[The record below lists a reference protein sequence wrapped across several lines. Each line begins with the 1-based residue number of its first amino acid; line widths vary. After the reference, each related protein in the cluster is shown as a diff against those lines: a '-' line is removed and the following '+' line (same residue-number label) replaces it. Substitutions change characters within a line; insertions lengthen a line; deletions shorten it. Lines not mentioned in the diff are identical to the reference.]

1 MTVELISVGTEILM
15 GNILNTNA
23 RYLSEKC
30 AGMGY
35 EVLYQTSVGDN
46 PARMRNVIRPA
57 LERVDLVILSGGLG
71 PTEDDITKD
80 ICCEEMG
87 VPLVED
93 PDVRSFIDEWLMTR
107 NRTDVAKSI
116 YRQAMVPEGQ
126 KIFMNGNGTAPGL
139 AIEKNGKTAILLPGP
154 PGELIPMM
162 ENQVIPYFQ
171 SKSDSI
177 LCSRMIKICGIGE
190 STVEDRLLDLIDSQS
205 NPTIATYAK
214 TREVHVRVTA
224 KAATEEEAEQLLAP
238 VVKEITARF
247 PKEVFTTDE
256 RENLEDVVVRILKEQ
271 GLTFTAAESCTGGLL
286 AARLV
291 NVPGAS
297 DVFRGSFVT
306 YSDKAKHRML
316 GVRKKTLHRYTA
328 VSAETAAEMAAGA
341 RNEGKADI
349 AVSVTGIA
357 GPDGGTEE
365 RPVGLVFIGCA
376 EEDRIVVEEYRFRG
390 NRAKIRDQA
399 AEMALDLARRVLN
412 DRVV

>member
-1 MTVELISVGTEILM
+1 M
-15 GNILNTNA
+15 
-23 RYLSEKC
+23 
-30 AGMGY
+30 
-35 EVLYQTSVGDN
+35 
-46 PARMRNVIRPA
+46 
-57 LERVDLVILSGGLG
+57 
-71 PTEDDITKD
+71 
-80 ICCEEMG
+80 
-87 VPLVED
+87 
-93 PDVRSFIDEWLMTR
+93 
-107 NRTDVAKSI
+107 
-116 YRQAMVPEGQ
+116 
-126 KIFMNGNGTAPGL
+126 
-139 AIEKNGKTAILLPGP
+139 
-154 PGELIPMM
+154 
-162 ENQVIPYFQ
+162 
-171 SKSDSI
+171 
-177 LCSRMIKICGIGE
+177 
-190 STVEDRLLDLIDSQS
+190 
-205 NPTIATYAK
+205 
-214 TREVHVRVTA
+214 
-224 KAATEEEAEQLLAP
+224 
-238 VVKEITARF
+238 
-247 PKEVFTTDE
+247 
-256 RENLEDVVVRILKEQ
+256 RILKEQ

-297 DVFRGSFVT
+297 DMFRGSFVT

>member
-46 PARMRNVIRPA
+46 PARMRNVIRTA

-93 PDVRSFIDEWLMTR
+93 PDVRNFIDEWLMTR